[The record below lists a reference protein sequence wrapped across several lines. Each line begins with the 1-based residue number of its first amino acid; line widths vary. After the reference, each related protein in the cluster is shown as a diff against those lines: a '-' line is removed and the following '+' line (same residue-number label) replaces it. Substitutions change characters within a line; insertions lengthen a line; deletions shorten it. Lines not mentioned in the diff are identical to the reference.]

1 MKVILEKI
9 IKNKLAQLV
18 LCDDN
23 ITVNVVYDG
32 EVIDS
37 SGGGTW
43 ENIKDELW
51 FQEFI
56 LSDTV
61 SEYLMKKDSTLQ
73 EMLLELD

>member
-1 MKVILEKI
+1 MKVILEKLV
-9 IKNKLAQLV
+9 KNKLAQLV
-18 LCDDN
+18 LCDNN

-37 SGGGTW
+37 SGGSTW
-43 ENIKDELW
+43 DNIKDELW

-56 LSDTV
+56 LNDTI
-61 SEYLMKKDSTLQ
+61 SEYLMEKDSTLQ

>member
-61 SEYLMKKDSTLQ
+61 SEYLMEKDSTLQ